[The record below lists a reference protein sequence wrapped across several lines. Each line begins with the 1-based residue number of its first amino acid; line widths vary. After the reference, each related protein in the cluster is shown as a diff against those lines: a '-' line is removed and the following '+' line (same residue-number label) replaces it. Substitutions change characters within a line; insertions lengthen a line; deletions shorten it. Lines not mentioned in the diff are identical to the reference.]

1 MSRDLEVP
9 MSWVTAPYVV
19 RYKNINNTGDM
30 TDSDNVYFGA
40 RKFVENSKVSDSLT
54 LTKFYSSSSGVVSH
68 MLSRCDGNELDFPF
82 ELSDQE
88 TDAIHFNRSSFILGR
103 SGTGKTTVLIMKLF
117 QKEQLHHM
125 ASEGFHE
132 PDSCSSMDISMRIED
147 AERVGEIKEP
157 VLHQIFVAVSP
168 KLCYA
173 VKQQVLQLKRCMN

>member
-1 MSRDLEVP
+1 
-9 MSWVTAPYVV
+9 
-19 RYKNINNTGDM
+19 
-30 TDSDNVYFGA
+30 
-40 RKFVENSKVSDSLT
+40 
-54 LTKFYSSSSGVVSH
+54 
-68 MLSRCDGNELDFPF
+68 
-82 ELSDQE
+82 
-88 TDAIHFNRSSFILGR
+88 
-103 SGTGKTTVLIMKLF
+103 
-117 QKEQLHHM
+117 M